1 MFLQKV
7 TNIHLWFK
15 CFLAIL
21 KLFSLNLPGIK
32 IFLFVLQIWPLLYLS
47 PYYMLEAKQ
56 IKVGTFFFLPWLT
69 YLNLILTTDTITGHF
84 LANNYSVESVE
95 LQLCVTILRFLLFF
109 NIISILNQNIK
120 HEKRPMNIIV
130 TIYMSSLFLTY
141 ERSLKK
147 AFFRKNYAQSA
158 AQTQRWLRRR
168 CCSSASPPAGVAP
181 CAGPSARGALPLLQA
196 LDLVINIDRSVRK
209 GALITEPSS
218 A

>member
-69 YLNLILTTDTITGHF
+69 YLSLIFTTDTITGHF

-109 NIISILNQNIK
+109 NSILNQNIK

-147 AFFRKNYAQSA
+147 GFFPQKLRTIGRSDTAVA
-158 AQTQRWLRRR
+158 A
-168 CCSSASPPAGVAP
+168 AA
-181 CAGPSARGALPLLQA
+181 LLQ
-196 LDLVINIDRSVRK
+196 
-209 GALITEPSS
+209 
-218 A
+218 